1 MLLYA
6 VVPAEATAPALAGV
20 CGRELETVRGS
31 EAALVA
37 EECQRAPEA
46 NRPMALR
53 YYEIVDHLSRSAT
66 ALPVRFPTVVG
77 DRDEIVQELA
87 RRAPQWRRRLDEL
100 DGLAELVLRASWPDP
115 TAAADAGQPG
125 GSAYL
130 RRRAAQVHATEQVAD
145 DLEQRARQVCRDV
158 RRLPAIEGVR
168 LACLAPRTAASGLR
182 RLLDEWQQEDAAR
195 QATLAGPWPPFS
207 FVDQQEVASHDHA

>member
-6 VVPAEATAPALAGV
+6 VVPAEAERPDLPGV
-20 CGRELETVRGS
+20 CGRKLETVRGS

-37 EECQRAPEA
+37 EECERAPETS
-46 NRPMALR
+46 RPMALR
-53 YYEIVDHLSRSAT
+53 YYKIVDHLSRSAT

-87 RRAPQWRRRLDEL
+87 LRAPQWRRRLDEL

-115 TAAADAGQPG
+115 AAADAGQPG

-145 DLEQRARQVCRDV
+145 DLERRARQVCRDV
-158 RRLPAIEGVR
+158 RRLPAIAGVR
-168 LACLAPRTAASGLR
+168 LACLAPRTAESELR
-182 RLLDEWQQEDAAR
+182 RLLDEWQQEAAGR
-195 QATLAGPWPPFS
+195 EATLAGPWPPFS
-207 FVDQQEVASHDHA
+207 FVDQQEVASS

>member
-6 VVPAEATAPALAGV
+6 VVPAEAESPGVPGV
-20 CGRELETVRGS
+20 CGSDLETVRGS

-37 EECQRAPEA
+37 EECERAPEA
-46 NRPMALR
+46 SRPMALR
-53 YYEIVDHLSRSAT
+53 YYKIVDQLSRTAT

-87 RRAPQWRRRLDEL
+87 RRAPHWRRRLDEL
-100 DGLAELVLRASWPDP
+100 HGLSEMVVRATWPDP
-115 TAAADAGQPG
+115 TAVADAGRPG

-130 RRRAAQVHATEQVAD
+130 KRRAAQVHATEQVAD
-145 DLEQRARQVCRDV
+145 DLERRARQLCRDV

-168 LACLAPRTAASGLR
+168 LACLAPRAAESELR
-182 RLLDEWQQEDAAR
+182 RLLDEWQHEDAGR
-195 QATLAGPWPPFS
+195 ETTLAGPWPPFS
-207 FVDQQEVASHDHA
+207 FVDQQEVASS